1 MKTKK
6 KSRDVTYWLNEIE
19 AAKKREKDFRKDG
32 SRIMD
37 IYEGKDPNK
46 IPFNIL
52 FSNTETLS
60 PALYSDIPRP
70 IVKRRFED
78 DDPLGKE
85 SAKAGT
91 RMLEFFID
99 TNIDGYET
107 FDDGMKANVLD
118 ALLPGRGVLNV
129 KYDADVVEAQSMS
142 YKKSELVCIDTR
154 SWDKVYFG
162 YAKKWSRMPW
172 VCYEEEVDKKEATNL
187 FGEAIAKELVY
198 TKENTDEE
206 DESTYE
212 ERDTGEKKTTT
223 IYQIWDKDG
232 GRKIRYVSP
241 NYPKYLL
248 VQNDTLQLTGFFNCP
263 RPLKF
268 VETVNDLTP
277 VPLYRLYENQA
288 SELNRLT
295 RRINK
300 IIDAIKARGVYDSE
314 LGDDLKSLMTA
325 DDNELVP
332 ADKSSSLAAEKGLDN
347 AIWFMPIDKLII
359 VLQQLY
365 VAREACKQVIYEI
378 IAIADVMRGQS
389 KASETLGAQE
399 IKTQWGTLRIQPKQV
414 EVQRYARDILRMMLE
429 VAATKFSEETWA
441 KMTGLPY
448 LTSKQKSQAEQMMMV
463 LQQQPPSPEIQQQ
476 QMQVQAELQK
486 PSWGDILALLKDD
499 IQRCYKIDI
508 ETNSTL
514 QPEAAEDQKQISDF
528 MTAMGQFLNGVG
540 PLIANGVMPF
550 EVAQTMLLTI
560 SRRFRFGDEIEDT
573 ILKMKAPEPEDNSA
587 QVQAEQAAKQAEL
600 ETQQKVELA
609 KHAREQQ
616 AEQNKMQLEQMKI
629 QSEERQT
636 QMKLAA
642 ERELEMMRIDA
653 AKQESIATLAA
664 ERSIQRMKAE
674 INQQT
679 ELQKAGIMTAAQKD
693 VANISAAQKE
703 KSAGVPNAVASL
715 ETKDANMTRLVEMQT
730 EILKVVKSPRK
741 TRAKRGQDGKIEETI
756 SELAE

>member
-1 MKTKK
+1 MKTEK

-19 AAKKREKDFRKDG
+19 SAKKREKEFRKDG
-32 SRIMD
+32 SRIME

-91 RMLEFFID
+91 RMLEFLID

-172 VCYEEEVDKKEATNL
+172 VCYEEEVDKKEAANL

-198 TKENTDEE
+198 TKENADKE

-300 IIDAIKARGVYDSE
+300 IIDAIKARGVYDAE

-448 LTSKQKSQAEQMMMV
+448 LTFKQKSQAEQMMKV
-463 LQQQPPSPEIQQQ
+463 LQQQPPSPEIQKQ

-499 IQRCYKIDI
+499 IQRSYKIDI

-573 ILKMKAPEPEDNSA
+573 ILKMKPPEPEDNSKQA
-587 QVQAEQAAKQAEL
+587 EADKAAEQAKL
-600 ETQQKVELA
+600 ETQKQVELA
-609 KHAREQQ
+609 KHTREQQ

-629 QSEERQT
+629 ASDERQT
-636 QMKLAA
+636 QMKLEA
-642 ERELEMMRIDA
+642 ERELEMMRIEA
-653 AKQESIATLAA
+653 AKKESIATLAA
-664 ERSIQRMKAE
+664 TRNVEEMKARIHQE
-674 INQQT
+674 T
-679 ELQKAGIMTAAQKD
+679 ELKKAGIMTGAQMEVANINAAQKD
-693 VANISAAQKE
+693 KA
-703 KSAGVPNAVASL
+703 AGVPQVAASL
-715 ETKDANMTRLVEMQT
+715 ETKDANMSKLVEMQT
-730 EILKVVKSPRK
+730 EILKVVKAPRK
-741 TRAKRGQDGKIEETI
+741 TRAKRGSDGKIVETI

>member
-1 MKTKK
+1 MKTDK
-6 KSRDVTYWLNEIE
+6 KSRDITYWLNEIE
-19 AAKKREKDFRKDG
+19 ASKKREKEFRKDG
-32 SRIMD
+32 QRILE
-37 IYEGKDPNK
+37 IYEGKNPDK

-52 FSNTETLS
+52 FSNTETLV

-70 IVKRRFED
+70 IVKRRFND

-91 RMLEFFID
+91 RMLEFLID

-107 FDDGMKANVLD
+107 FDDGMKANTMD
-118 ALLPGRGVLNV
+118 ALLPGRGVLNI
-129 KYDADVVEAQSMS
+129 KYDAEVVDSESMS
-142 YKKSELVCIDTR
+142 YKKSELICIDTR
-154 SWDKVYFG
+154 SWDKTYFG

-172 VCYEEEVDKKEATNL
+172 VCYEEEVDKKEATRL

-198 TKENTDEE
+198 SKDNSDKE

-212 ERDTGEKKTTT
+212 ERDSGEKKTAT

-248 VQNDTLQLTGFFNCP
+248 VQNDPLQLTGFFNCP

-268 VETVNDLTP
+268 IEKVNDLTP

-288 SELNRLT
+288 NELNRLT

-300 IIDAIKARGVYDSE
+300 LIDAIKARGVYDGE
-314 LGDDLKSLMTA
+314 LGEDIANLMKA
-325 DDNELVP
+325 DDNEFVP
-332 ADKSSSLAAEKGLDN
+332 ADNSSSLAAEKGLDN

-399 IKTQWGTLRIQPKQV
+399 IKTQWGTLRIKPKQF

-429 VAATKFSEETWA
+429 VASTKFSEETWS

-448 LTSKQKSQAEQMMMV
+448 LTSEKKAQLSQMAQI
-463 LQQQPPSPEIQQQ
+463 LQQQPPSPEMQQ
-476 QMQVQAELQK
+476 QMQQVQAELQK
-486 PSWGDILALLKDD
+486 PSWGDILGLLQDD
-499 IQRCYKIDI
+499 IQRSYKIDI

-573 ILKMKAPEPEDNSA
+573 ILKMKQPEPEDNSKE
-587 QVQAEQAAKQAEL
+587 VQAEQAAKQAEI
-600 ETQQKVELA
+600 ETQQKVEMA

-629 QSEERQT
+629 ASDERQT
-636 QMKLAA
+636 QMKLEADK
-642 ERELEMMRIDA
+642 EIEMMKIEA

-664 ERSIQRMKAE
+664 QRNLKKME
-674 INQQT
+674 LDMQQQT
-679 ELQKAGIMTAAQKD
+679 ELKKAEIMTGAQKE
-693 VANISAAQKE
+693 VANISANQKD
-703 KSAGVPNAVASL
+703 KAAGVPQAVKSL
-715 ETKDANMTRLVEMQT
+715 EAKDMNMQKLVEMQT